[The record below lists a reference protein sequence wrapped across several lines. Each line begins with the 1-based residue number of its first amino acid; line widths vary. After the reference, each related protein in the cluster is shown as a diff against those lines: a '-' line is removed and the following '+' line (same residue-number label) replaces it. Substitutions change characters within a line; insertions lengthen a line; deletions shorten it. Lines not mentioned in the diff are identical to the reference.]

1 MTVLHNVLPIIGLS
15 FLLLFIFNCSK
26 SAQTDTP
33 ASPILTTEP
42 ITILNPSFEFPAT
55 PNDSFITTAP
65 PTDWVAYG
73 AINNGNRSVGVL
85 NPNTTTLY
93 LEAVPHGSNVGVTF
107 LMDNA
112 GNHLQF
118 NNSPAGMEQTLTA
131 QLQVN
136 SRYVLTTY
144 VGNLGP
150 GTPPAP
156 FAFTGFPNYRIELL
170 AGGVV
175 IAQDSNTLL
184 PGEGRFLVSTVSVTI
199 GANHAQSN
207 QNLGIRL
214 INLNS
219 AVGIEVNFD
228 RLTLVRQY

>member
-1 MTVLHNVLPIIGLS
+1 MGFNRALKITGAAA
-15 FLLLFIFNCSK
+15 LLLFVFSCKK
-26 SAQTDTP
+26 SDSDAAP
-33 ASPILTTEP
+33 SGPSTES
-42 ITILNPSFEFPAT
+42 ITIANPSFELPAT
-55 PNDSFITTAP
+55 PADSFITSGP
-65 PTDWVAYG
+65 PTSWTSYG
-73 AINNGNRSVGVL
+73 TIDNGNRAVGVL

-93 LEAVPHGSNVGVTF
+93 FDPVPHGSNVGVTF
-107 LMDNA
+107 LMDNP

-131 QLQVN
+131 QLQLN
-136 SRYVLTTY
+136 STYTLTTH

-150 GTPPAP
+150 GIPPVP
-156 FAFTGFPNYRIELL
+156 FNFSGFPNYRIELL
-170 AGGVV
+170 AGGIV

-184 PGEGRFLVSTVSVTI
+184 PGEGRYLVSTVTVDI
-199 GANHAQSN
+199 GDIHPLEG

-228 RLTLVRQY
+228 NLTLTRQY

>member
-1 MTVLHNVLPIIGLS
+1 MKLSKLALVLS
-15 FLLLFIFNCSK
+15 FITANILIFSSCKNSD
-26 SAQTDTP
+26 SP
-33 ASPILTTEP
+33 ASGPSLTTES
-42 ITILNPSFEFPAT
+42 ITIENSSFESPTT

-65 PTDWVAYG
+65 PTSWTAYG
-73 AINNGNRSVGVL
+73 AINNNNRSVGVL
-85 NPNTTTLY
+85 NPNATTLY
-93 LEAVPHGSNVGVTF
+93 LDPVPHGFNVGVTF

-112 GNHLQF
+112 GNQLQF

-131 QLQVN
+131 QLQLN
-136 SRYVLTTY
+136 SKYTLTTY

-150 GTPPAP
+150 GSPPPP
-156 FAFTGFPNYRIELL
+156 FQFTGFPNYRIELL

-175 IAQDSNTLL
+175 IVQDSNTLL
-184 PGEGRFLVSTVSVTI
+184 PGEGRFLISTLVVDILSTHPQA
-199 GANHAQSN
+199 G

-228 RLTLVRQY
+228 RLTLIRQF